1 MEGTMKLTIELN
13 EETNQ
18 ISTHIDKPTQIDDM
32 MTILFTIQLEVLKS
46 TLENAKESHT
56 EEQIKAIKE
65 DLYDKYNAGASNV
78 LYLFA
83 PDEEL
88 RPDLT
93 VEAMKEAE
101 DRYMYNQL
109 NRKAR
114 REVDKKTKNQ
124 TKILRF
130 PTQKDLDE
138 HVPHLD

>member
-1 MEGTMKLTIELN
+1 MEGLMKITIELN
-13 EETNQ
+13 EKNQ
-18 ISTHIDKPTQIDDM
+18 LSVNTDTPARVDDM
-32 MTILFTIQLEVLKS
+32 MTILFTIQLEILKS
-46 TLENAKESHT
+46 TLENAKGSHT
-56 EEQIKAIKE
+56 EDQIKAIKE

-83 PDEEL
+83 PDQEL

-114 REVDKKTKNQ
+114 REVDKKTKGE

-130 PTQKDLDE
+130 PDN
-138 HVPHLD
+138 HIPHID

>member
-1 MEGTMKLTIELN
+1 MKLTIELN

-18 ISTHIDKPTQIDDM
+18 ISTNIDKPTQIDDM
-32 MTILFTIQLEVLKS
+32 MTILFTVQLEFMKGFIKQVENSNPAPTPEQLKA
-46 TLENAKESHT
+46 L
-56 EEQIKAIKE
+56 KE

-78 LYLFA
+78 LYLFI
-83 PDEEL
+83 PDQEL

-93 VEAMKEAE
+93 VEAMKQAE
-101 DRYMYNQL
+101 DQYMYNQL

-114 REVDKKTKNQ
+114 REVDKKTHNQ

>member
-1 MEGTMKLTIELN
+1 MKLTINLDEK
-13 EETNQ
+13 TNKLS
-18 ISTHIDKPTQIDDM
+18 ISADSPVRIDDV
-32 MTILFTIQLEVLKS
+32 MTILFTVQLETMRNFMKS
-46 TLENAKESHT
+46 AKTNGASEKDLQ
-56 EEQIKAIKE
+56 ELKE

-114 REVDKKTKNQ
+114 REVDKNTHNETKV
-124 TKILRF
+124 LRF
-130 PTQKDLDE
+130 PKQTKQGE
-138 HVPHLD
+138 

>member
-1 MEGTMKLTIELN
+1 MEIKIN
-13 EETNQ
+13 IDKETNKM
-18 ISTHIDKPTQIDDM
+18 ITKVDEPIRIDDL
-32 MTILFTIQLEVLKS
+32 MTIFFTLQLDVMKDFVKQVTNSGAPADQIQAL
-46 TLENAKESHT
+46 
-56 EEQIKAIKE
+56 KE

-78 LYLFA
+78 LYLFM
-83 PDEEL
+83 PDQEL

-114 REVDKKTKNQ
+114 REVDKKTKGE

-130 PTQKDLDE
+130 PTKKDLDE